1 METTKNL
8 KLPQYTGEDIFDLQ
22 DINKAYESIDKAYGD
37 LDGARKEV
45 DNIKNEIPKTNATAE
60 VISARGGKETLG
72 KRLDEFGS
80 QLETKT
86 SKEETKNI
94 QVKLTNDIET
104 INSQLDTTNHDIDK
118 YILKYPLKLGV
129 EDVLKVKDYRY
140 PYLHV
145 NRYGAIGDGK
155 TDCSEAIQYAV
166 DLAESYFNK
175 NYRGGGNVIKFESGV
190 YLITKTIKIKY
201 DKNAHTTRPIWFE
214 GVSSENIQSI
224 AGGKSTQIMPLI
236 PSQENL
242 GYASAFSINSTF
254 DGDIDLN
261 VCNSGSTIPVSV
273 CNGITFKNLI
283 IQIGNSIEG
292 SGNDLEIIDNYDIV
306 GIKAFNTR
314 LSVINC
320 YFHGLNYGVMQP
332 RTEGQ
337 CNDMSVFQNV
347 KFSYPKYGGLY
358 LTYADCCTISEIQ
371 SHYMNK
377 DTFNSLIDIKEG
389 SSITINNIHSAEYG
403 IYEEGEEFIPKNLGS
418 GSSGDKSVFKF
429 TGCYGIELSNI
440 YTERP
445 FLDYVVMLESVSN
458 IKIHG
463 YNERF
468 MGNGFIKIKGD
479 CFNVSLDNI
488 YRYGNLIEGYHDIFI
503 DTQNLR
509 SFKVKN
515 FICKNYYKENLN
527 LDSDYRRSQLTKLY
541 DNVFRKIKINGIT
554 KEQYCNYNFNGENL
568 NVVIYYDDSSSS
580 FRVATHGGK
589 GITHIFGSPT
599 WETDGLI
606 LSPTLLYPFRINSV
620 VNATTGT
627 SMLTP
632 ILINTADEIKIK
644 FFGSSQFISS
654 PDIRINISINVD
666 CICNLAEF
674 SR

>member
-1 METTKNL
+1 M
-8 KLPQYTGEDIFDLQ
+8 
-22 DINKAYESIDKAYGD
+22 ASIQEHLDK
-37 LDGARKEV
+37 
-45 DNIKNEIPKTNATAE
+45 IKNAIFGKDVRQSIHDGLNKINQETESTSKKQEKLERTFDDLIINAGNSNAE
-60 VISARGGKETLG
+60 VAAARNGFETLG
-72 KRLDEFGS
+72 KRLDG
-80 QLETKT
+80 
-86 SKEETKNI
+86 
-94 QVKLTNDIET
+94 VD
-104 INSQLDTTNHDIDK
+104 SQLDTTNHDIDK
-118 YILKYPLKLGV
+118 YILKYPLKLGI
-129 EDVLKVKDYRY
+129 EDDLKVKDYRY

-166 DLAESYFNK
+166 DLAESYFNR
-175 NYRGGGNVIKFESGV
+175 YYYGGGNVIKFESGV

-201 DKNAHTTRPIWFE
+201 NENAHTTRPIWFE
-214 GVSSENIQSI
+214 GVSSENIQTV

-236 PSQENL
+236 PSQKNL

-292 SGNDLEIIDNYDIV
+292 NGNDLEMIDNYDIV
-306 GIKAFNTR
+306 GIKAFNAR
-314 LSVINC
+314 LSIINC

-337 CNDMSVFQNV
+337 CNDMSIFQNI

-371 SHYMNK
+371 SHYINR

-403 IYEEGEEFIPKNLGS
+403 DYEYYEEGEEFTPRNLGS
-418 GSSGDKSVFKF
+418 GSSGNKSVFKF
-429 TGCYGIELSNI
+429 IGCYGVELSNI
-440 YTERP
+440 YIERP
-445 FLDYVVMLESVSN
+445 FLDYVVTLESVSN

-479 CFNVSLDNI
+479 CFNVSLGNI

-509 SFKVKN
+509 SFKVNN
-515 FICKNYYKENLN
+515 FICRNYYSENLSLN
-527 LDSDYRRSQLTKLY
+527 SDYRRSQLTKLY
-541 DNVFRKIKINGIT
+541 NNTFRKIKINGIT

-568 NVVIYYDDSSSS
+568 NVVIYYDESSSS
-580 FRVATHGGK
+580 FKVATHGEK

-599 WETDGLI
+599 WETDGLV

-627 SMLTP
+627 NILTP
-632 ILINTADEIKIK
+632 ILINTANEIKIK
-644 FFGSSQFISS
+644 FFGSSQFVSS
-654 PDIRINISINVD
+654 PDARMRVSINID